1 MIIKNLNQSNKK
13 SSQAGFTMIE
23 MLVAIG
29 LFIMVTG
36 FMYTLLELGRT
47 DRNRTSRRGDT
58 QKNARIAM
66 YMIGRDVM
74 NAGLGYH
81 QTGALVPTPFLTGRL
96 VAPIGVGAARNM
108 LTAVA
113 SGNNVYANQYLP
125 ETQKTDVIIFA
136 YRDLDFNNGKPIVV
150 TDEVGSTSN
159 NSVILQSNA
168 SDIANI
174 NNNDLFLAETKNS
187 QVVVMVT
194 SKNTSNNRLTLN
206 SGDNLGLN
214 QARNTKDG
222 GGKFI
227 GSILRKCANSSDEN
241 CTTYTG
247 VTGGSINLK
256 KINLVGYQVSNDG
269 TLTRTIYGNN
279 KDGTPTDQLQQR
291 AVAYGVQD
299 FQIRYQMANGSI
311 VDDPIA
317 GVDGTRGTADDLPT
331 NMNNVRYVTI
341 TMTVSSTELDERTGQ
356 AEQITLSSTYA
367 LRNITYDDK

>member
-1 MIIKNLNQSNKK
+1 MIKKNHTCSNKK
-13 SSQAGFTMIE
+13 TNQAGFTMIE
-23 MLVAIG
+23 MIVAIG

-81 QTGALVPTPFLTGRL
+81 QTGALVPSPFLTSRL
-96 VAPIGVGAARNM
+96 GAPIGVAARNM
-108 LTAVA
+108 LTAVS
-113 SGNNVYANQYLP
+113 SGNNVYTNQYLP
-125 ETQKTDVIIFA
+125 PTQKTDVIVFA
-136 YRDLDFNNGKPIVV
+136 YRDLDFNNGRPVVV
-150 TDEVGSTSN
+150 TDEVGTTSN
-159 NSVILQSNA
+159 NSVVLQTNA
-168 SDIANI
+168 ADIANV
-174 NNNDLFLAETKNS
+174 NNNDLFLVETKNS

-214 QARNTKDG
+214 QDRNTKSG
-222 GGKFI
+222 ANFI
-227 GSILRKCANSSDEN
+227 GSILRKCTSSSDSN

-256 KINLVGYQVSNDG
+256 KIMLIGYQVSDDG

-279 KDGTPTDQLQQR
+279 KDGTATDQIQQR

-299 FQIRYQMANGSI
+299 FQVRYQLANGTI
-311 VDDPIA
+311 VDDPIMGA
-317 GVDGTRGTADDLPT
+317 DGNRGTADDIPT
-331 NMNNVRYVTI
+331 NMNNIRYVTI
-341 TMTVSSTELDERTGQ
+341 TMTVSSTEVDERTGQ
-356 AEQITLSSTYA
+356 AELITLSSTYA